1 MMVPGDY
8 GNRVDSPGIMHQQ
21 ATSFWKFL
29 ISMYTQRTLITNAL
43 TIQAA
48 RRSKGGVTKMM
59 TDEAQARPPR
69 IDLVLGG
76 RPSGD

>member
-29 ISMYTQRTLITNAL
+29 ISMYTQRTNAL
-43 TIQAA
+43 TIPGGEAFE
-48 RRSKGGVTKMM
+48 RRRYQ
-59 TDEAQARPPR
+59 D
-69 IDLVLGG
+69 D
-76 RPSGD
+76 D